1 MSEENPSEK
10 DQESPVTLAE
20 TLARYEISL
29 PAKKIRLLE
38 EYARA
43 LWDWNTRLNLTRHTD
58 WEKFVTRDLVDS
70 LRLAAHLQQGERL
83 LDVGTGGGVPGV
95 PLAILR
101 PDLDVELC
109 DSTGKKTA
117 ALGAILDAVDLKNTL
132 WHAKAEELLAVRKY
146 HTLVIRA
153 VSKMDKILTM
163 FAPCWQSFDR
173 ILLIKG
179 PSWAEERGVA
189 RHLGLLNNIA
199 LRKIDDYQ
207 NPGAEHE
214 SVILQLCHKNRLGV
228 MKQRAE
234 DLAAGVPIARLN
246 EELGVDNRSDQKTAP
261 GTKSAPGAKK
271 SERKKPFDSAR
282 GKTFSDK
289 KTGKGWVHP
298 ETPFHQ
304 SKNAA
309 QSRSGSKPSGRPS
322 GKSTL
327 RTNGKRRPPSES

>member
-1 MSEENPSEK
+1 MGEEK
-10 DQESPVTLAE
+10 QENLATLAE
-20 TLARYEISL
+20 TLDRYGISI
-29 PAKKIRLLE
+29 PAKKIRRLE

-117 ALGAILDAVDLKNTL
+117 ALGAILDSIELKNPL

-153 VSKMDKILTM
+153 VSKMDKILSM

-179 PSWAEERGVA
+179 PSWAEERGLA

-199 LRKIDDYQ
+199 LRKIDEYQ

-214 SVILQLCHKNRLGV
+214 SVILQLCHKNRLSV

-234 DLAAGVPIARLN
+234 ELAAGIPIVRLA
-246 EELGVDNRSDQKTAP
+246 EELGVDNRSGQKPASSAKTAQ
-261 GTKSAPGAKK
+261 GLKKADHKK
-271 SERKKPFDSAR
+271 SFDAAR
-282 GKTFSDK
+282 GRTFSDK

-298 ETPFHQ
+298 ETSFRQ

-309 QSRSGSKPSGRPS
+309 QPRTGSPPR
-322 GKSTL
+322 GKS
-327 RTNGKRRPPSES
+327 NGKSNGSRRPIES